1 MKTTRVLP
9 VAISGLFAVGSLGL
23 GTSLLGCAA
32 PSSAGSCTLTPFISP
47 TSITLDH
54 TVAGNSQ
61 VISGGYGPPVI
72 GSASACPG
80 AIPAGQYQW
89 SVSDNVDATITSAIG
104 PQATVS
110 CVNAAMNPIII
121 STSVASYAPGSTT
134 PTYVPSGL
142 PTATLTCK

>member
-1 MKTTRVLP
+1 MKTTRLLP
-9 VAISGLFAVGSLGL
+9 VAISGLFAAGSLGL
-23 GTSLLGCAA
+23 GTSVLGCAA
-32 PSSAGSCTLTPFISP
+32 PSTAGSCTLTPFISP

-61 VISGGYGPPVI
+61 VISGGYHPPVI
-72 GSASACPG
+72 SASACTLAVPVG
-80 AIPAGQYQW
+80 EYKW
-89 SVSDNVDATITSAIG
+89 SLSDNVDATITSTIG

-110 CVNAAMNPIII
+110 CVSAALNPIII